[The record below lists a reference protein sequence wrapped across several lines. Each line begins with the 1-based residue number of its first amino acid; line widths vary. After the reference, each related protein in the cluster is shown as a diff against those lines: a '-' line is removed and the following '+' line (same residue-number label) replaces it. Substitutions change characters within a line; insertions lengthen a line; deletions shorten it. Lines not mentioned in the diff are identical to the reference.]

1 MNQGVDEREWVQ
13 FQWPYLLK
21 LLGGAKRVD
30 ELAYATGAF
39 VRRRELQSPSE
50 VLQLLMTWAV
60 AERSLRETAALAAEA
75 GMADVSDVALLKR
88 FARADGW
95 LGALLAERIA
105 DRGEQ
110 FRPGMRMRLIDA
122 TTVARPGS
130 KQTDLRLHV
139 GLDLGSHRIDSV
151 ELTDATG
158 GESLERFA
166 FQPGETVVA
175 DRGYAHRA
183 GLAQVAR
190 AGAFFVVRIPWN
202 NVPLEDDQGGRIDI
216 PQALETLADAEA
228 GEFAV
233 RFRTPDGEAI
243 AARLVAIRKSEPAA
257 ERARQKVTAE
267 RRKHGAVDLRT
278 LLSAGYVFVLTNL
291 PAECSAANVLELYR
305 LRWQIEMKFKTLKS
319 VLHLSHLP
327 ARSQALARVYVLAK
341 LLVAVVIEDLVHAAE
356 SFSPWGYPLTAD

>member
-1 MNQGVDEREWVQ
+1 M
-13 FQWPYLLK
+13 
-21 LLGGAKRVD
+21 D

-88 FARADGW
+88 FARAEGW

-105 DRGEQ
+105 DRGEHL
-110 FRPGMRMRLIDA
+110 RPGLRLRLIDA

-130 KQTDLRLHV
+130 KQTDLRLHM

-151 ELTDATG
+151 ELTDAKG

-166 FQPGETVVA
+166 FRSGEIAMA

-183 GLAQVAR
+183 GLAHVAR
-190 AGAFFVVRIPWN
+190 AGAFFVVRLPWN
-202 NVPLEDDQGGRIDI
+202 NVPLEDEQGGRVDV
-216 PQALETLADAEA
+216 PQTLETLADAEP

-233 RFRTPDGEAI
+233 RFRAPDGEAI

-257 ERARQKVTAE
+257 ECARQKAIAE
-267 RRKHGAVDLRT
+267 RRKHGAIDVRT

-291 PAECSAANVLELYR
+291 PPEISAASVLDLYR

-319 VLHLSHLP
+319 ALHLRHLP
-327 ARSQALARVYVLAK
+327 VRSQALARVYVLAK
-341 LLVAVVIEDLVHAAE
+341 LLVAVIIEDLVHAAE
-356 SFSPWGYPLTAD
+356 SFSPWGYPLKAG